1 MARSIPHP
9 NSPRPLPLVA
19 SLACLALSISF
30 PARAEDAGKPVSQI
44 GLDPAGPQVGALPGG
59 TAPSFGVA
67 PTKEGD
73 WRFDF
78 HGMLTAPLRAGLNTR
93 DEVRD
98 GQSENVLHT
107 PPAVPDDLDSFSHTG
122 VVPTP
127 YTQLNFSYGNSLVTG
142 TVSIVAKATSVSAG
156 FLDPSM
162 QLGIN
167 DVFLTLNLPNIGKD
181 MLFRVNVG
189 AFSNRYGAMGEYDE
203 GRYGTPLIARVN
215 GVGEN
220 IQGAFK
226 FGELTLLVEQ
236 GIVASSNKPGGGTI
250 PDTFNGFADQR
261 VGSSFVNH
269 LHVGANYKGLATLGG
284 HYIHAWSQDERA
296 SPYQPDGK
304 ISVAAADLR
313 LTLGR
318 FGHLYAA
325 YSHTQAD
332 DSLSVGRVIQVLN
345 TSGGPGLD
353 QNYLGTFNPGTLN
366 GSLSQGTGKLSTF
379 GAQYD
384 LSVGRLVSYP
394 VQFNPDGPDVLV
406 SLFGIATSVESRDPR
421 NDGRKL
427 LKFGAEGTYSLLPW
441 LAISGRYDRVSP
453 NSDNQR
459 YSFAV
464 VSPRLIL
471 RTGWDAHDQVALGY
485 SHWFNGSL
493 TTIRAG
499 DPPRDDVTR
508 VPDEDMVSLSGSM
521 WW

>member
-9 NSPRPLPLVA
+9 NSVRPLGSGA
-19 SLACLALSISF
+19 ALACFLLSLSH
-30 PARAEDAGKPVSQI
+30 PARAEETDKPISQI

-59 TAPSFGVA
+59 TSPSFGVA
-67 PTKEGD
+67 PTKAGD

-78 HGMLTAPLRAGLNTR
+78 HGMLTAPLRVGLNTR
-93 DEVRD
+93 DDPRE
-98 GQSENVLHT
+98 GQSKNVLHT
-107 PPAVPDDLDSFSHTG
+107 PPAVPDEPDSFSHTG

-127 YTQLNFSYGNSLVTG
+127 YTQLNFSYGNSIVTG

-162 QLGIN
+162 QRGIN
-167 DVFLTLNLPNIGKD
+167 DAFLTLNLPNLGKD

-203 GRYGTPLIARVN
+203 GRYATPLIARVN

-220 IQGAFK
+220 IQGSFK
-226 FGELTLLVEQ
+226 FGSLTLLVEQ
-236 GIVASSNKPGGGTI
+236 GIMASSNKPGGGMI

-269 LHVGANYKGLATLGG
+269 VHLGANYKGLATLGG

-332 DSLSVGRVIQVLN
+332 DSLSVGRVIEVLN
-345 TSGGPGLD
+345 TAGGAGLD
-353 QNYLGTFNPGTLN
+353 QNYLGTFNPGTLT
-366 GSLSQGTGKLSTF
+366 GSLSHGTGELDTF

-394 VQFNPDGPDVLV
+394 VPFYADGPDVVV
-406 SLFGIATSVESRDPR
+406 SLFGISTGVKSDDPR
-421 NDGRKL
+421 NDGRHL

-441 LAISGRYDRVSP
+441 LALSGRYDRVTP
-453 NSDNQR
+453 NTDDER
-459 YSFAV
+459 YAFAV
-464 VSPRLIL
+464 VSPRIIL
-471 RTGWDAHDQVALGY
+471 RTGWDAHDQVVLQY

-493 TTIRAG
+493 TTIREG

-508 VPDEDMVSLSGSM
+508 VPDEDMISLSGSM